1 MNDVPMAPN
10 AGTIR
15 RMAEMDLDAG
25 LRLSEAAG
33 WDQRRAD
40 WALFYRA
47 NPGGCFVAERE
58 GQVVGTVTSVDYAG
72 RLAWIAMMLVDAEC
86 RGRGIG
92 TGLMQAA
99 MRAVGHCACIKLD
112 ATPAGKPMYDRLGF
126 VEEHSV
132 GRFLAA
138 KAPQVAGVAALQP
151 RPMQDDDVDRV
162 VALDA
167 EAFGIE
173 RRVVMDGLRAMAREY
188 AIVLEAKG
196 EIAGFC
202 LGRHGRRFE
211 HLGPLIA
218 TGLETANALAVA
230 AFANAAGKPIV
241 MDVPHQQGAWIRWI
255 ESLGFREQRAYTRM
269 YRGQN
274 ISANHPAWTF
284 AIAGAE
290 FG

>member
-1 MNDVPMAPN
+1 MNDAPMHAD
-10 AGTIR
+10 AGAIR
-15 RMAEMDLDAG
+15 PMGETDLDAG
-25 LRLSEAAG
+25 LRLSTAAG

-40 WALFYRA
+40 WELIYRA

-58 GQVVGTVTSVDYAG
+58 GQVVGTVTSIDYDG

-151 RPMQDDDVDRV
+151 RSMQDDDVARV

-173 RRVVMDGLRAMAREY
+173 RRVVIDGLRVMAAEY
-188 AIVLEAKG
+188 AIVLEARG
-196 EIAGFC
+196 AISGFC

-211 HLGPLIA
+211 HLGPLVA
-218 TGLETANALAVA
+218 TDLDAAKALATVA
-230 AFANAAGKPIV
+230 LANAAGKPIL
-241 MDVPHQQGAWIRWI
+241 MDVPHQQGAWIRWL
-255 ESLGFREQRAYTRM
+255 ERRGFREQRAYTRM
-269 YRGQN
+269 YRGQTMG
-274 ISANHPAWTF
+274 ANHPAWTF